1 MSVDLSESHSAMD
14 VDEHQKTYG
23 LFVALTKWG
32 TIGCVLLLVFMAIFL
47 L

>member
-14 VDEHQKTYG
+14 VEEHEKSYG

-32 TIGCVLLLVFMAIFL
+32 TIGCVVLLILMAIFL